1 MPSHVT
7 AFRSRD
13 AVKARVVSDPQ
24 DGLARRSIFPLLES
38 MYGPARSL
46 TIHEIVY
53 GNKVRHHGVDA
64 P

>member
-1 MPSHVT
+1 MPS
-7 AFRSRD
+7 RLGSL
-13 AVKARVVSDPQ
+13 VVSDPQ